1 MMLILYFLLTVA
13 ASTTIA
19 LIESRLFPHFEK
31 RTIYLVAFLL
41 PSATMFLVGIAIM
54 IYFLN
59 MPPDLSHGGDGPA
72 FFGLLAIMILCPLA
86 LLVPGALSTMIVTAI
101 LSRTCKPHRRPDPI
115 YDGDS

>member
-1 MMLILYFLLTVA
+1 MLILCFLLTVA

-19 LIESRLFPHFEK
+19 LIVSRLFPHFKK
-31 RTIYLVAFLL
+31 RTVYLVAFLL
-41 PSATMFLVGIAIM
+41 PSATMFLAGIVIM

-72 FFGLLAIMILCPLA
+72 FFGLLAIIIICPLA
-86 LLVPGALSTMIVTAI
+86 LLVPGALSTMIVTAV
-101 LSRTCKPHRRPDPI
+101 LARTCKPHRRPDPV

>member
-1 MMLILYFLLTVA
+1 MLILCFLLTVA

-19 LIESRLFPHFEK
+19 LIVSGLFPHFER
-31 RTIYLVAFLL
+31 RTIYLAAFLL

-72 FFGLLAIMILCPLA
+72 FFGLLAIIVMYPLA
-86 LLVPGALSTMIVTAI
+86 LLVPGAVSTMIVTAI
-101 LSRTCKPHRRPDPI
+101 LSRVCKPQGRPDPI